1 MKTVGS
7 IYGKADRC
15 TYQLGDVTVRIDR
28 LHKAIHGD
36 STQFVWQIRE
46 SQSHAKKRADESG
59 GITFPHVHVS
69 TIKLKDVAWTTVVDG
84 TFKTHGKAL
93 ASAIQ
98 YLNQKRKGGE
108 I

>member
-15 TYQLGDVTVRIDR
+15 TYQLGDTTVCIDR
-28 LHKAIHGD
+28 LHKAIHGC
-36 STQFVWQIRE
+36 SNQYVWQIRE

-59 GITFPHVHVS
+59 SVTFPHVHVS
-69 TIKLKDVAWTTVVDG
+69 TIKLKNVVWATSVDG
-84 TFKTHGKAL
+84 TFETHGKAL
-93 ASAIQ
+93 SSAIQ
-98 YLNQKRKGGE
+98 YLNQKRKEGE